1 MPRPRTIG
9 AVSEWLVLLHV
20 VSAFW
25 FVSGLVGR
33 DVTLAAARRSTDIR
47 SVKTLTE
54 AAGIFDRA
62 AVVPGLPVAVA
73 LGLLAMW
80 AQGRS
85 PFEDGNWW
93 LTAALLL
100 FASIVVLV
108 PTVWIP
114 RGRVFE
120 AALEDS
126 VRQGEVTPRLT
137 AAFNDRTV
145 LVSRLYERVATAAIV
160 VLMVTKPF

>member
-1 MPRPRTIG
+1 MST
-9 AVSEWLVLLHV
+9 WLLLLHV
-20 VSAFW
+20 VAAFW

-33 DVTLAAARRSTDIR
+33 DVTLAAARRRTDIR
-47 SVKTLTE
+47 SIETLTG
-54 AAGIFDRA
+54 AAGIFDRF

-73 LGLLAMW
+73 LGLLTMW

-93 LTAALLL
+93 LTAALVL
-100 FASIVVLV
+100 FASIVALV

-120 AALEDS
+120 EALEDA
-126 VRQGEVTPRLT
+126 VREGRVTPRLT
-137 AAFNDRTV
+137 EAFNDRTV
-145 LVSRLYERVATAAIV
+145 LVSRIYERLATAAIV

>member
-1 MPRPRTIG
+1 MST
-9 AVSEWLVLLHV
+9 WLLLLHV
-20 VSAFW
+20 FAGFW

-33 DVTLAAARRSTDIR
+33 DVTLAAARRRTDIR
-47 SVKTLTE
+47 SIATLTG
-54 AAGIFDRA
+54 AAGIFDRF
-62 AVVPGLPVAVA
+62 AVVPGLPAAVA
-73 LGLLAMW
+73 LGLLTMW

-100 FASIVVLV
+100 FASIVALV

-120 AALEDS
+120 EALEDA
-126 VRQGEVTPRLT
+126 VREGQVTPRLT

-145 LVSRLYERVATAAIV
+145 RASRIYERLATAAII